1 MTSATKPKET
11 PRVLHIDFPVA
22 ILKLLETSFAH
33 RGLVWDS
40 AETGVAGFHM
50 ALVQDYHLIFLALRE
65 NTIDGLRI
73 VRGLKRAG
81 IATPIVLLMPA
92 KELEMRRAELARYPN
107 VLACLAKPLDL
118 RLVDKVMEFLRN
130 PPGLNPKDKAK
141 LLEVLARVERAV
153 NEGAEGGDAQA

>member
-1 MTSATKPKET
+1 MTSANAPKEA

-22 ILKLLETSFAH
+22 ILKLLETSFAG
-33 RGLVWDS
+33 RGLAWDS

-73 VRGLKRAG
+73 VKGLKRAG
-81 IATPIVLLMPA
+81 VTTPIVVLIPT
-92 KELEMRRAELARYPN
+92 KELELRKGELARYPN

-118 RLVDKVMEFLRN
+118 RLVDKVMEFLRQ
-130 PPGLNPKDKAK
+130 PPSLKPQDKAK
-141 LLEVLARVERAV
+141 LLEVLTRVERAV
-153 NEGAEGGDAQA
+153 DAAA

>member
-1 MTSATKPKET
+1 MQSPAEAPKEV

-22 ILKLLETSFAH
+22 ILKLLETTFAG
-33 RGLVWDS
+33 RGLAWES
-40 AETGVAGFHM
+40 AETGVSGFHL
-50 ALVQDYHLIFLALRE
+50 ALVNDYHLIFLALRE

-73 VRGLKRAG
+73 VKGLKRAG
-81 IATPIVLLMPA
+81 VTTPIVLLMPS
-92 KELEMRRAELARYPN
+92 KELEMRRGELSRYPN

-130 PPGLNPKDKAK
+130 PPALKPKDKAK

-153 NEGAEGGDAQA
+153 DAAA

>member
-1 MTSATKPKET
+1 MTVATAPRET

-22 ILKLLETSFAH
+22 ILKLLETAFAN
-33 RGLVWDS
+33 RGLAWDS
-40 AETGVAGFHM
+40 AETGVSGLHM

-73 VRGLKRAG
+73 VKGLKRAG
-81 IATPIVLLMPA
+81 VTTPIVMLMPS
-92 KELEMRRAELARYPN
+92 KELELRRAELSRYPN

-118 RLVDKVMEFLRN
+118 RLVDKVMEFLRH
-130 PPGLNPKDKAK
+130 PPALLPKDKAK

-153 NEGAEGGDAQA
+153 DAPA

>member
-1 MTSATKPKET
+1 VASAIPPKEA

-22 ILKLLETSFAH
+22 ILKLLETSFAN
-33 RGLVWDS
+33 RGLAWDS

-65 NTIDGLRI
+65 NTIDGMRI
-73 VRGLKRAG
+73 VKGLRRAG
-81 IATPIVLLMPA
+81 ITTPIVMLMPS
-92 KELEMRRAELARYPN
+92 KELELRRAELGRYPN

-130 PPGLNPKDKAK
+130 PPSLKAQDKAK

-153 NEGAEGGDAQA
+153 DAEA

>member
-1 MTSATKPKET
+1 MTAATEPKET

-40 AETGVAGFHM
+40 AETGVAGLHM
-50 ALVQDYHLIFLALRE
+50 ALVQDYNLIFLALRE
-65 NTIDGLRI
+65 NTIDGIRI
-73 VRGLKRAG
+73 VKGLKRAG
-81 IATPIVLLMPA
+81 VTTPIVMLMPA
-92 KELEMRRAELARYPN
+92 KEMELRRDELSRYPN

-118 RLVDKVMEFLRN
+118 RLVDKVMDFLRH
-130 PPGLNPKDKAK
+130 PPTLKPRDKAK

-153 NEGAEGGDAQA
+153 DAAP

>member
-1 MTSATKPKET
+1 MTSATAPKDP

-22 ILKLLETSFAH
+22 ILKLLETSFAN

-40 AETGVAGFHM
+40 AETGVSGLHM

-73 VRGLKRAG
+73 VKGLKRAG
-81 IATPIVLLMPA
+81 VTTPIVLLMPSR
-92 KELEMRRAELARYPN
+92 ELDLRRDELSRYPN

-118 RLVDKVMEFLRN
+118 RQVDKAMEFLRH
-130 PPGLNPKDKAK
+130 PPTLKPKDKAK

-153 NEGAEGGDAQA
+153 DASA